1 MDARL
6 KAAIANLGSGGYVPG
21 SSATQGY
28 LYNPLPFAVCQDVPC
43 HRPTSSERWNLIKAE
58 TNFRG
63 KSVLDLGCATGFFSF
78 KAEQAGASYVLGVDH
93 DPKAIAVCQVVVE
106 AFKVKNAE
114 FLCKSAHIPGE
125 PFDVA
130 FALSVLNW
138 TGREF
143 AERFLMWS
151 SKNVP
156 LLWLE
161 IQLKGDGRRGANW
174 LTSDAQIARWV
185 TDVSLYRSVDDIGQT
200 QGPHR
205 GKLRTLWRC
214 T

>member
-6 KAAIANLGSGGYVPG
+6 AKAIANLGKGGYVPG

-28 LYNPLPFAVCQDVPC
+28 LYNPLPFPGCENMPC
-43 HRPTSSERWNLIKAE
+43 HRPNSAERWNLIAAE
-58 TNFRG
+58 TDFRG
-63 KSVLDLGCATGFFSF
+63 KSVLDLGCATGYFSF
-78 KAEQAGASYVLGVDH
+78 KAIEAGASYVLGVDH
-93 DPKAIAVCQVVVE
+93 DPKAIVVCQAAIK

-114 FLCKSAHIPGE
+114 FVQKTAFIPEE

-138 TGREF
+138 TGQEF
-143 AERFLMWS
+143 AEQFLSWS

-161 IQLKGDGRRGANW
+161 IQLKGDGRRGADW
-174 LTSDAQIARWV
+174 LTSDAQIAQWA
-185 TDVSLYRSVDDIGQT
+185 TDVSLYRKVDAVGQT